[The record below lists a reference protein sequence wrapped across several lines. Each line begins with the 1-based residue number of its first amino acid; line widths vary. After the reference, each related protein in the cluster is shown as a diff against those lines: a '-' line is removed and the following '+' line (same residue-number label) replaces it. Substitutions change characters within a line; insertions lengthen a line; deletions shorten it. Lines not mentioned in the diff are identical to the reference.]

1 MAELKTKKNDTD
13 VTAFLNTIDHLQ
25 KREDAIEVLNM
36 MKRVTGLEPK
46 MWGPSIIGF
55 DEYHYKYDSGHEA
68 DMCLIGFSP
77 RKQSLTLYI
86 TENPEEHAVLF
97 NALGKYKTSKACL
110 YINKLKD
117 VNVDVLE
124 KLIAACYKSAKKKW
138 K

>member
-1 MAELKTKKNDTD
+1 MAEIKTKKHDGD
-13 VTAFLNTIDHLQ
+13 VMAFLNAIPEEP
-25 KREDAIEVLNM
+25 KRNDAIAITQM
-36 MKRVTGLEPK
+36 MQEATGHEPK
-46 MWGPSIIGF
+46 MWGTSIIGF

-77 RKQSLTLYI
+77 RKQNLTLYI
-86 TENPEEHAVLF
+86 TENPEEHATLF

-117 VNVDVLE
+117 VNVDILE

>member
-13 VTAFLNTIDHLQ
+13 VSTFLNTIESEQ
-25 KREDAIEVLNM
+25 KREDAIAILNI
-36 MKRVTGLEPK
+36 MKKATGLAPK

-77 RKQSLTLYI
+77 RKQNLTLYI
-86 TENPEEHAVLF
+86 TDSPEEHATLF

-110 YINKLKD
+110 YINKLID
-117 VNVDVLE
+117 VDVDVLE
-124 KLIAACYKSAKKKW
+124 KLIIACYKSAKKKW

>member
-1 MAELKTKKNDTD
+1 MAELKTKKNDAD
-13 VTAFLNTIDHLQ
+13 VSTFLNTIESEQ
-25 KREDAIEVLNM
+25 KREDAIAILNI
-36 MKRVTGLEPK
+36 MKKATGLEPK

-77 RKQSLTLYI
+77 RKQNLTLYI
-86 TENPEEHAVLF
+86 TDSPEEHATLF

-110 YINKLKD
+110 YINRLKD

-124 KLIAACYKSAKKKW
+124 KLINACYQSAKKKW